1 MVWFTSVTASD
12 QRDRSYTLSQADA
25 VRAVR
30 SGRYVSCA
38 DVDGRF
44 IRKAHQSMQTTKFF
58 KGCVFTMLEPEE
70 SGLHR
75 GLK

>member
-30 SGRYVSCA
+30 SGRYVSYGKR
-38 DVDGRF
+38 GRK
-44 IRKAHQSMQTTKFF
+44 IHTQSASINANYEILQKMH
-58 KGCVFTMLEPEE
+58 
-70 SGLHR
+70 LHYA
-75 GLK
+75 